1 MATRTN
7 CTYSSKEGVAIANTW
22 LRQSCVK
29 VTPVSKEEGACFV
42 VIAKVQQRIWPVKT
56 EGEEVSPWMPR
67 ATTAFAGGNHR
78 LMKRALGAAEGEVAA
93 GGKGAGPVPL
103 EGVNSK

>member
-1 MATRTN
+1 MAATILCQSDT
-7 CTYSSKEGVAIANTW
+7 GVKGRRCV
-22 LRQSCVK
+22 LRGHCHGPA
-29 VTPVSKEEGACFV
+29 TC
-42 VIAKVQQRIWPVKT
+42 IYIYIWPVKT
-56 EGEEVSPWMPR
+56 EGEEASPWMPR
-67 ATTAFAGGNHR
+67 ATTSFAGGNHR